1 MSNQAKIMMGSIVL
15 STALVAL
22 LVRSS
27 PVIAQPNNFFI
38 SAMHSGKCMQVDG
51 ASQDNDATIS
61 QWDCLQQPN
70 VLWHFRGGPPGGF
83 FNLEASHSGKCASVL
98 YKRSGVVINQNN
110 GTPILQ
116 WDCQYSSPDSDRTD
130 YLWRQ
135 QDVGGGYYFIINK
148 ASNKCLQ
155 VNGGSQDNGA
165 AISQWD
171 CVDQPNVKW
180 KIPLYVAHPV
190 D

>member
-1 MSNQAKIMMGSIVL
+1 MPNQAKIMKEGIVL
-15 STALVAL
+15 STVLVAL
-22 LVRSS
+22 LLRSS
-27 PVIAQPNNFFI
+27 PVLAQPNNFFI
-38 SAMHSGKCMQVDG
+38 WAMHSGKCMQVDG
-51 ASQDNDATIS
+51 ASQDDGATVS

-83 FNLEASHSGKCASVL
+83 FNLEASHSGKCA
-98 YKRSGVVINQNN
+98 VVPTDTPQFEQSN
-110 GTPILQ
+110 GAPIIQ
-116 WDCQYSSPDSDRTD
+116 WNCQYNDPDSARSNKL
-130 YLWRQ
+130 YRQ

-155 VNGGSQDNGA
+155 VNGGSLDNGA
-165 AISQWD
+165 TISQWE

-180 KIPLYVAHPV
+180 KIPLYVAHPI